1 MRCLLV
7 VGAAVFAVAGVS
19 SVAEARPLAG
29 DEFHNEFNE
38 TVDDFCDVPG
48 MTVEIDTVF
57 DGRFSV
63 KTKGRDGLAY
73 FAQHIRIAST
83 YTAANGNV
91 VTSLDQFHDKD
102 LKVIDNGDGTLTV
115 IFFRTGNATFYGAN
129 GKAIGRDPGQVRF
142 ELLVDHNGT
151 PGDPLDDILLSEEII
166 KGSTGRSDD
175 FCEVVVPAL
184 T

>member
-29 DEFHNEFNE
+29 DEFHNEFSE
-38 TVDDFCDVPG
+38 TVEDFCDVPG

-63 KTKGRDGLAY
+63 KTKGRDGLGY
-73 FAQHIRIAST
+73 FAEHLRIAST
-83 YTAANGNV
+83 YNGSV
-91 VTSLDQFHDKD
+91 VTTLDKLHSKD

-115 IFFRTGNATFYGAN
+115 VFFATGNATFYGAN

-142 ELLVDHNGT
+142 EFVVDHNGT
-151 PGDPLDDILLSEEII
+151 PGDPLDDIVISEELI
-166 KGSTGRSDD
+166 KGPTGRTDD